1 MDLPCFGIS
10 KTTGI
15 LTTADQIQGFAPH
28 TSGSS
33 LILIFHAAV
42 RLWGVFNT
50 NPENIMTNTIDQSR
64 NAACKLKNQLQV
76 IINNEPASIAAY
88 VATEA
93 LYYNDDDPVIFFTD
107 LQRSGCQ
114 SGMIGGLIYYYDTH
128 AFFDRYY
135 DEIEELRE
143 DYEDS
148 VGEPLRINGDLKNW
162 LAWFAFEETAFCMAN
177 DLKLDI

>member
-33 LILIFHAAV
+33 LILIFWAAV
-42 RLWGVFNT
+42 KLWGVFNT

-64 NAACKLKNQLQV
+64 TAACKFKKQLQV
-76 IINNEPASIAAY
+76 IIDNEPASIAAY

-93 LYYNDDDPVIFFTD
+93 LDYDDPAVFFSD
-107 LQRSGCQ
+107 LQRCGCQ
-114 SGMIGGLIYYYDTH
+114 SGFISGLIYYSDTH

-148 VGEPLRINGDLKNW
+148 VGEPLRIKGDLKNW
-162 LAWFAFEETAFCMAN
+162 FAWFAFEETAFRMAN
-177 DLKLDI
+177 DLELEI